1 MPDSD
6 LLSVEVTVIDERTAV
21 VAVRGEL
28 DTDTGI
34 ALHHQLANQLAHG
47 RRYLVLDLRE
57 VPFMDSSGLNVII
70 RAHNDTRQV
79 GGSVHLAAVSPTV
92 RRLLD
97 LTGISFTTPVR
108 DTPEEALF
116 ELAAASL
123 PEPNS
128 PS

>member
-1 MPDSD
+1 MSDSD
-6 LLSVEVTVIDERTAV
+6 LLSVEVTVIDERTAM

-97 LTGISFTTPVR
+97 LTGISYTTPVR

-123 PEPNS
+123 PESTP

>member
-6 LLSVEVTVIDERTAV
+6 LLSVEVTVIDERTAM

-79 GGSVHLAAVSPTV
+79 GGSVYLAAVSPTV

-123 PEPNS
+123 PEPPP

>member
-6 LLSVEVTVIDERTAV
+6 LLSVEVTVIDERTAM

-28 DTDTGI
+28 DTDTGM

-79 GGSVHLAAVSPTV
+79 EGSVYLAAVSPTV

-123 PEPNS
+123 PEPPP